1 MTDVTRDSSTG
12 ARVVVVG
19 AGHAGGTLAA
29 LLRQTGFAGSITV
42 FGQEEHLPYHR
53 PPLSKDF
60 TDGQPVKWL
69 RDPEFYTEQ
78 KISFLLGQ
86 KVVSIDRARKTVR
99 SSLGEDHP
107 YDHLVLATGA
117 TPRLLTLPGGD
128 LRGVLT
134 LRDLSDAQRLRSAI
148 DTDGALAIIGG
159 GFVGLEVASVA
170 RNRGTEV
177 IVLEREARI
186 LARVASEQLSAIMT
200 SLHRERGTQIRTDV
214 EIAGLRG
221 HNGAVVAVLLADG
234 SEIAC
239 SSVLL
244 GVGATPREELALH
257 ADILCDQGI
266 VVDDAARTSDPAI
279 LAIGDVTRRPV
290 PGTEGHRR
298 LESIPSAV
306 EQAQQAASTILGLP
320 QIAPEVPWFWSDQ
333 FDLKLKIA
341 GIVTPL
347 SETTLRG
354 DPTTG
359 RFALFHHRDGVLS
372 AVESS
377 NSPAE
382 FMAGRKYIAHHTPIA
397 PSRLADAETS
407 LRDCVLV

>member
-1 MTDVTRDSSTG
+1 MTDTTRGAST
-12 ARVVVVG
+12 AERVIVVG

-29 LLRQTGFAGSITV
+29 LLRQGGFGGLITV

-53 PPLSKDF
+53 PPLSKYF

-69 RDPEFYTEQ
+69 RDPDFYAEQ

-86 KVVSIDRARKTVR
+86 KVVSLDRARKTVR
-99 SSLGEDHP
+99 TGLGDEHP

-128 LRGVLT
+128 LNGVLT
-134 LRDLSDAQRLRSAI
+134 LRNLTDAQHLRSAI
-148 DTDGALAIIGG
+148 TTDGALAIIGG
-159 GFVGLEVASVA
+159 GFVGLEVASAA

-186 LARVASEQLSAIMT
+186 LARVASEQLSTIMT
-200 SLHRERGTQIRTDV
+200 SLHRDRGTQIRTNV
-214 EIAGLRG
+214 QIAGLRG
-221 HNGAVVAVLLADG
+221 HNGSVVAVQLADG

-244 GVGATPREELALH
+244 GVGAIPRQELALE
-257 ADILCDQGI
+257 AGLLCDQGI
-266 VVDDAARTSDPAI
+266 IVDDAARTSDPAI

-306 EQAQQAASTILGLP
+306 EQAQQAASTILGVP
-320 QIAPEVPWFWSDQ
+320 QVAPEVPWFWSDQ

-341 GIVTPL
+341 GIVAPE
-347 SETTLRG
+347 SQATLRG
-354 DPTTG
+354 DPATG

-377 NSPAE
+377 NSAAE
-382 FMAGRKYIAHHTPIA
+382 FMAGRKYITHQTPIA
-397 PSRLADAETS
+397 PLRLADAATS